1 MLRRL
6 VVAVLILVVGAVQA
20 WRPITGGAGA
30 TSTALIVAAMVV
42 AAAAALIPRAV
53 SVVAGGLLSIVFL
66 VSAKVASASP
76 SPELLIPGP
85 AILLFTGWLLE
96 RRAGGTGATA
106 RP

>member
-6 VVAVLILVVGAVQA
+6 VIAVLILVVGAVQA
-20 WRPITGGAGA
+20 WRPITGGAGVA
-30 TSTALIVAAMVV
+30 STTLIVAALVV
-42 AAAAALIPRAV
+42 AAAAALIPKAA

-66 VSAKVASASP
+66 VSARVASASP

-85 AILLFTGWLLE
+85 AILLLAGWLLE
-96 RRAGGTGATA
+96 RRAGHTGATE